1 MNKSTTKISRSEIGR
16 NIRRLR
22 ERQNMSQTQLA
33 KILWI
38 DRSSLSGY
46 EIGKRVPDIF
56 MLCKM
61 ADVFGVSLDTLVGRE
76 WSGKGKESD
85 IEEMKPHK
93 IKYIQNN

>member
-1 MNKSTTKISRSEIGR
+1 MNKVTAKIGRVEIGR

-22 ERQNMSQTQLA
+22 KQKNMSQEQLA

-46 EIGKRVPDIF
+46 ERGKRTPDIF

-61 ADVFGVSLDTLVGRE
+61 ADAFDVSLDVLVGRDWNTE
-76 WSGKGKESD
+76 GKESVS
-85 IEEMKPHK
+85 EEMKLLK
-93 IKYIQNN
+93 IKYMQNG